1 MFIVA
6 IFLNK
11 LQINEKK
18 LVLVIILNSLKQT
31 RSPSAKPFLER
42 EPHHNT
48 NCKANSADLCT
59 CCQRN
64 NPAAMQNKLTLGEKN
79 STFDV
84 RLTYKQHCIVGF
96 IRLATFSHQHKQEVV
111 YLVMSH
117 INRNNYDFL
126 CPGDSSDISIWA
138 T

>member
-18 LVLVIILNSLKQT
+18 LVLVIILNSLKQS

-64 NPAAMQNKLTLGEKN
+64 NPAAMQNKLTLEEKIA
-79 STFDV
+79 
-84 RLTYKQHCIVGF
+84 L
-96 IRLATFSHQHKQEVV
+96 L
-111 YLVMSH
+111 MSSLH
-117 INRNNYDFL
+117 INNTVL
-126 CPGDSSDISIWA
+126 LVSSG
-138 T
+138 